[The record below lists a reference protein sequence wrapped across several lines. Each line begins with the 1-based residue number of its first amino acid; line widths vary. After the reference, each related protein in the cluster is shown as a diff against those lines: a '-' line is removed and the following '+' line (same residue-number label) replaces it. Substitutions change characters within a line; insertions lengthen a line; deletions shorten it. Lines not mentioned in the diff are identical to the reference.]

1 MEESSVVADDVG
13 NPVCDLL
20 LEQEVLMVE
29 DDFAVNVLHEDP
41 ERLRRAVHLL
51 VPLEVWRD
59 RQLHTQGRPGRR
71 KTLTRV
77 TIFFTLSSTHVNSTS
92 HDLKGLTQ

>member
-59 RQLHTQGRPGRR
+59 RQLHTQGRPGR
-71 KTLTRV
+71 V
-77 TIFFTLSSTHVNSTS
+77 ENTHKGNNLFY
-92 HDLKGLTQ
+92 LKQYSCK